1 VQNVPKDEG
10 YLKCW
15 TPPPGH
21 KLLILDFASLEPH
34 VLAAASQD
42 PTLMRIYGPE
52 SSGWDCIY
60 LSVGSQLGGEVER
73 RIRAAG
79 YDPFDNTKES
89 VARAKKEAKDA
100 RQIAKVLHLSAS
112 YGAGAGKISQAL
124 QLQGVDVDYDK
135 AKEMHTKYWQ
145 LFAKV
150 KQYEQFLQTQWERNE
165 GWILNP
171 IGRPLAVAQDYLRD
185 VVNRSIQSGG
195 HDCFVLYLSLLSTM
209 LRDAGVEYKPYV
221 WDLHDAVM
229 LTVPEG
235 QVEQAVHIMD
245 HKAMDEL
252 NGMLNGKVRLKGET
266 NVVDNWAA
274 DKFG

>member
-1 VQNVPKDEG
+1 MSSTKVKEWFYQILHVTIPTF
-10 YLKCW
+10 LLR
-15 TPPPGH
+15 
-21 KLLILDFASLEPH
+21 KLTYCYEKVRLRKRLHPTSQGT
-34 VLAAASQD
+34 LA
-42 PTLMRIYGPE
+42 G
-52 SSGWDCIY
+52 
-60 LSVGSQLGGEVER
+60 ER
-73 RIRAAG
+73 RV
-79 YDPFDNTKES
+79 YDLVNCGP
-89 VARAKKEAKDA
+89 
-100 RQIAKVLHLSAS
+100 RQRFVVSPLSPLIVHNCS

-135 AKEMHTKYWQ
+135 AKEMHAKYWQ

-209 LRDAGVEYKPYV
+209 LRDTGVLYKPYV

-229 LTVPEG
+229 LTVPEE

-245 HKAMDEL
+245 HKAMNEL
-252 NGMLNGKVRLKGET
+252 NRRLNGKVKLKGET